1 MAVIFIPD
9 QQYEK
14 ITVNGNGAGVSLPPW
29 DSDLH
34 VTSSNSAMSVCVSKG
49 FNKTIDVTNTGSSG
63 SLILSASADDYT
75 LQIKGK
81 DSAIS
86 VAPELPNYTLQQDY
100 IYVKGDGEAAI
111 NLNLT
116 NSAFSVTVEDL
127 EEEIMD
133 SHWQQ

>member
-1 MAVIFIPD
+1 M
-9 QQYEK
+9 
-14 ITVNGNGAGVSLPPW
+14 NGNGAGVSLPPL